1 MKDVPDSID
10 EEYADGRPDGVFQ
23 EVIKA
28 TKSKIYFDSIAGLLK
43 IGSFNSKRSLLLK
56 IESALFKSLAYGA
69 AALTAFA
76 LILILGNITI
86 QALPSLSL
94 EYLLTSES
102 DHMELGA
109 GIANAIVGTFLLA
122 IGSTILATPLG
133 VGAAIYMKR
142 YAKEGRMTRAFS
154 FFIDVLS
161 GTPSIVLGI
170 FGLFLLVFILR
181 AYTGGFSL
189 IAGVIALA
197 ILILPV
203 IERAT
208 ENAIDAVPNELEEA
222 SYSLGATRYHTVR
235 NITIPYALGGILTG
249 VVIGVGRA
257 AEESA
262 VVILTAGYSQFMPE
276 LRIGANPQNLGG
288 LKFYPFQDLVGSLP
302 MCVYRSFEFPSLIS
316 PSKGF
321 AAAFVLIVMVM
332 IINATARL
340 IVWKRR
346 IN

>member
-1 MKDVPDSID
+1 MSI
-10 EEYADGRPDGVFQ
+10 GNLNLNRSFM
-23 EVIKA
+23 
-28 TKSKIYFDSIAGLLK
+28 LK
-43 IGSFNSKRSLLLK
+43 LESFF
-56 IESALFKSLAYGA
+56 FKFLAYGSA
-69 AALTAFA
+69 TLTALA
-76 LILILGNITI
+76 LIMILGNITI
-86 QALPSLSL
+86 KALPSLTF

-109 GIANAIVGTFLLA
+109 GIANAIVGTLLLA
-122 IGSTILATPLG
+122 LGSTIIATPLG

-142 YAKEGRMTRAFS
+142 YAKEGRITRTFS

-189 IAGVIALA
+189 ISGIIALS

-203 IERAT
+203 IERAA
-208 ENAIDAVPNELEEA
+208 ENAIDSVPKELEEA
-222 SYSLGATRYHTVR
+222 SYSLGADRYQTVR

-249 VVIGVGRA
+249 VVIGIGRA

-262 VVILTAGYSQFMPE
+262 VVVLTAGYSQFMPE
-276 LRIGANPQNLGG
+276 LKIGSNHQYLWG

-302 MCVYRSFEFPSLIS
+302 MCVYRSFEFPGLIS

-321 AAAFVLIVMVM
+321 AAAFVLIMMVMV
-332 IINATARL
+332 INATARF

-346 IN
+346 IG